1 MDISVIVTNFNY
13 DRYLARCLRSLVAQ
27 SLSSSNYE
35 IVLVD
40 DASTDNSLEVASTFK
55 EQIKIFRLTHNQGL
69 ASAANEGFRNSQGRL
84 IVRVDADDYVHPE
97 FLKVLVT
104 SNELLGDQY
113 DAFSLDYENVDEDG
127 NVLNIRSSNEFPI
140 GCAIAFKN
148 EALQALGAYK
158 DGLRI
163 FEEKELMK
171 RFIASEMKLHNISL
185 PLYRYV
191 QHSSS
196 LTRRTF
202 K

>member
-104 SNELLGDQY
+104 NFL
-113 DAFSLDYENVDEDG
+113 
-127 NVLNIRSSNEFPI
+127 
-140 GCAIAFKN
+140 AISTMHF
-148 EALQALGAYK
+148 
-158 DGLRI
+158 
-163 FEEKELMK
+163 
-171 RFIASEMKLHNISL
+171 H
-185 PLYRYV
+185 
-191 QHSSS
+191 
-196 LTRRTF
+196 
-202 K
+202 

>member
-1 MDISVIVTNFNY
+1 MDISVIVTNYNY
-13 DRYLARCLRSLVAQ
+13 DKYLARCIRSLLAQ
-27 SLSSSNYE
+27 SHPITDYE

-55 EQIKIFRLTHNQGL
+55 NRINVVELEKNQGL
-69 ASAANEGFRNSQGRL
+69 ASAANTGFRNSQGRL
-84 IVRVDADDYVHPE
+84 IVRVDSDDYVHPD
-97 FLKVLVT
+97 FLHVLVVA
-104 SNELLGDQY
+104 NELLGDKY
-113 DAFSLDYENVDEDG
+113 DAFSLDYENVDEEG
-127 NVLNIRSSNEFPI
+127 KVLSMQSAVEFPI

-148 EALQALGAYK
+148 ETLQNLGAYK
-158 DGLRI
+158 EGLRI

-171 RFIASEMKLHNISL
+171 RFVENDMKMHNISL